1 MDFSKFKTPDW
12 LMIGGGAAMLI
23 LGFALDWT
31 SVDTGFGSASGD
43 GPFDYFITGGLA
55 WLLIVAVGV
64 LALLHGL
71 GKLPESKPWPVIL
84 LGMAALGTL
93 LMLLCLLLGARFDF
107 ADRGTGMY
115 GAIAALRRHRRLGYA
130 ASVPG
135 FLLVAPAPAGV
146 RQPDQRSLRDPLVTR
161 SQRGRFRCLPRKR
174 QHLRQ
179 YRAGGRE
186 MLAQRHGELR
196 HLRHHGSA
204 VQRFCTNR
212 LDNEAQSGDEN
223 HLLPPMGEDAD
234 PRL

>member
-1 MDFSKFKTPDW
+1 
-12 LMIGGGAAMLI
+12 MIGGGAAMLI

-115 GAIAALRRHRRLGYA
+115 GALVWAIIAAVGAYLNFTSHGGTMKDLTDMDKLKASFAKADDAPPPPPPA
-130 ASVPG
+130 APMDP
-135 FLLVAPAPAGV
+135 PAP
-146 RQPDQRSLRDPLVTR
+146 TI
-161 SQRGRFRCLPRKR
+161 
-174 QHLRQ
+174 
-179 YRAGGRE
+179 
-186 MLAQRHGELR
+186 
-196 HLRHHGSA
+196 
-204 VQRFCTNR
+204 
-212 LDNEAQSGDEN
+212 
-223 HLLPPMGEDAD
+223 
-234 PRL
+234 